1 MSGTSFVSRSTPSI
15 STLLSLI
22 FREIEGTV
30 AKLAAKNLLK
40 FFSFLGISES
50 VQRIA
55 EIGIDAPESNR
66 HHASLA
72 HVSKIQYLAD
82 GY

>member
-30 AKLAAKNLLK
+30 AKNLLK

-72 HVSKIQYLAD
+72 HVLKIQYLAD